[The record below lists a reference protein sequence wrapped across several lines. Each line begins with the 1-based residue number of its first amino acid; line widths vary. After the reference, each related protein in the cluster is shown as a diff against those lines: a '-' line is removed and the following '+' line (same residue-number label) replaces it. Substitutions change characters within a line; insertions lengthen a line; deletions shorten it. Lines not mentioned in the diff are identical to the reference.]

1 MRFRLKAF
9 GLHLTG
15 SACALTLILGG
26 LYLGWYRWPGW
37 FLTGVLHVL
46 IIVGIVDLALGPTLT
61 LIIANPRKPRRELA
75 RDIGIIVTVQIA
87 ALIYGAATLWH
98 GRPIYYTFSADRL
111 EMVQA
116 SDVEGSEIVLAR
128 RQNPALAPY
137 WYSRPRWVWAPL
149 PDNPEEAAKIVNSTV
164 FGSGQDVIDMPR
176 YFKPWEQG
184 LPKLRDQLARLDD
197 IKYLSKAQK
206 ESLRTRMSEQ
216 GLVADERNALI
227 LWGGSRRL
235 LAMFDPATLRIRAIL
250 NPD

>member
-15 SACALTLILGG
+15 SACALSLILGG

-37 FLTGVLHVL
+37 YLTGVLHVL

-87 ALIYGAATLWH
+87 ALIYGAVTLWH
-98 GRPIYYTFSADRL
+98 GRPLYYTFSLDRL

-116 SDVEGSEIVLAR
+116 SDIEGSEIALAR
-128 RQNPALAPY
+128 RQNPTLAPH
-137 WYSRPRWVWAPL
+137 WYCRPRWVWAPL
-149 PDNPEEAAKIVNSTV
+149 PDDPEEAAKIVNSTI
-164 FGSGQDVIDMPR
+164 FGSGRDVIDMPR
-176 YFKPWEQG
+176 YFKPWDQG

-206 ESLRTRMSEQ
+206 QSLRTRMSEQ
-216 GLVADERNALI
+216 GLAADERNALI
-227 LWGGSRRL
+227 LWGGSRHVV
-235 LAMFDPATLRIRAIL
+235 AMFDPATLRIRAIL
-250 NPD
+250 KPD